1 MDSAG
6 ITAFSQKML
15 NMDSVPAKNS
25 VEIFFRMLL
34 STAFCS
40 ERLPPHADVSELN
53 CYLLNP
59 CFGAEACST
68 PRSRLAHSSEERNAL
83 QSEFLAEE
91 AAAGMVAVPR
101 PL

>member
-34 STAFCS
+34 STPFCS
-40 ERLPPHADVSELN
+40 ERLPPHADVSELLPPQS
-53 CYLLNP
+53 LLW
-59 CFGAEACST
+59 GRGLLHT
-68 PRSRLAHSSEERNAL
+68 L
-83 QSEFLAEE
+83 
-91 AAAGMVAVPR
+91 V
-101 PL
+101 